1 MAGAGGGT
9 PAAAPGRE
17 LMRQVIFPGDGSIQ
31 TAELDRPRTVDDWA
45 VIRVAMVPLCTE
57 NKAFYAGETGW
68 Q

>member
-1 MAGAGGGT
+1 M
-9 PAAAPGRE
+9 
-17 LMRQVIFPGDGSIQ
+17 MRQVIFPGDGSIQ

-57 NKAFYAGETGW
+57 YKAFYAGETGW